1 MDGWMDLSC
10 CLEHEVYDNYFD
22 ADEAAGEGRG
32 LVMEELESYRIVF
45 HAASKATRLN

>member
-32 LVMEELESYRIVF
+32 LVMEELESYRIVS